1 MNYNKEEQ
9 VKIIKDGF
17 DLLNKKK
24 KYKQSVV
31 VAKLEKVECKT
42 SKSTFSRIL
51 NEKYEK
57 LDAPLVHKVFNG
69 FNKLMEIEMAQV
81 LNENGVWKIKEDTTT
96 SEILVEK
103 KDSFII
109 GNQFHSHGRL
119 SPAEKI
125 KFFSAAQKELIE
137 FGLTLNTFS
146 IYLNNIDQNGFRK
159 SLIELLEKG
168 VNVKCYLLDPEWN
181 GTKNYFNDRESIIR
195 EELPGTDKIKA
206 SINRLKMFYSD
217 IRNKKYCENFEVFTY
232 RHFPNNYFLAIDM
245 ASKANAK
252 MMVSNYLFGQKRV
265 KCPVMEFSR
274 AEDPTL
280 FLTYNE
286 SLTAITKNAK
296 KVNLI
301 D

>member
-1 MNYNKEEQ
+1 MSYTKEEQ
-9 VKIIKDGF
+9 IKIINDGF
-17 DLLNKKK
+17 DLLKEKK

-69 FNKLMEIEMAQV
+69 FTKLMEIEMAQA
-81 LNENGVWKIKEDTTT
+81 LNEKGVWKNKENTTT
-96 SEILVEK
+96 SEILIEK

-109 GNQFHSHGRL
+109 GNQFHSNGRL
-119 SPAEKI
+119 SPLEKI
-125 KFFSAAQKELIE
+125 QFFSVAQNEMIE

-146 IYLNNIDQNGFRK
+146 IYLNNINQNGFRK

-181 GTKNYFNDRESIIR
+181 GTKNYFNDRESIIK

-206 SINRLKMFYSD
+206 SLNRLKMFYSEIKD
-217 IRNKKYCENFEVFTY
+217 KEFCKKFEVFTY

-245 ASKANAK
+245 TSKANAK

-274 AEDPTL
+274 ANDPTL
-280 FLTYNE
+280 FLTYKE
-286 SLTAITKNAK
+286 SLEAITKNSK